1 MKSSILKQ
9 TVIIFCLAVLI
20 DSVAAVIF
28 CFAYN
33 NRLTGDIA
41 GQLARA
47 GAASAAHIV
56 ENTDYGE
63 LTQSETSDVYLNT
76 RDCLKEICGE
86 LGLKYLYVYEVSP
99 GKDSIRYIISVASEE
114 DSDKRVAEERGLGAV
129 VSRALKEQ
137 ELYALEGVEPE
148 KAYVEKNEY
157 GNVYTWT
164 CPVIKD
170 GAVIALVGSDYS
182 ARMMFLQEVHRTL
195 AVILPMIAV
204 LIFAIFMALV
214 AIRKKILFPINVLS
228 QRMNGFITDEGVA
241 LEPLDIHPDNEI
253 GEMADSFDKMCE
265 DIKSYLENIE
275 NLTAERARAS
285 AELDVARRIQNGI
298 VPEKTEISRGSY
310 NVSVRA
316 KAARDVG
323 GDFYDCLEF
332 EDGRLCVVIGDV
344 SGKGIAAAMFMVMT
358 RTLLNDRLRGGYSP
372 AAALNSVNEVLCQ
385 SNPEGMFATVFA
397 AVLNSENGELC
408 FANAGHTK
416 PVITGGNARFL
427 EVDSG
432 ISIGVFENSDIK
444 DECIKLNKG
453 DSIILYSDG
462 VTDMVNVDKEF
473 FGADRLFESVR
484 AADSARNAIKS
495 LGKAAFEFAAGAEQF
510 DDYTVLALNYTG
522 AETMLR
528 LSPTKDSLPE
538 LRKSVLDIAGA
549 NQRGRKIYLAC
560 EEVFVN
566 IADYSEASLVEI
578 EFEKKND
585 TLKIT
590 FSDNGVPFDPVSAD
604 TGHKRFCELDSG
616 GMGLNIIKQIAEN
629 ISYRRYG
636 GKNILTLVFVLGDE

>member
-182 ARMMFLQEVHRTL
+182 ACCNFAYDSRAYICNFYGVGCHTKKDTL
-195 AVILPMIAV
+195 SDKRS
-204 LIFAIFMALV
+204 V
-214 AIRKKILFPINVLS
+214 AK
-228 QRMNGFITDEGVA
+228 
-241 LEPLDIHPDNEI
+241 NER
-253 GEMADSFDKMCE
+253 
-265 DIKSYLENIE
+265 L
-275 NLTAERARAS
+275 
-285 AELDVARRIQNGI
+285 
-298 VPEKTEISRGSY
+298 Y
-310 NVSVRA
+310 NR
-316 KAARDVG
+316 
-323 GDFYDCLEF
+323 
-332 EDGRLCVVIGDV
+332 
-344 SGKGIAAAMFMVMT
+344 
-358 RTLLNDRLRGGYSP
+358 RGG
-372 AAALNSVNEVLCQ
+372 
-385 SNPEGMFATVFA
+385 G
-397 AVLNSENGELC
+397 
-408 FANAGHTK
+408 
-416 PVITGGNARFL
+416 
-427 EVDSG
+427 
-432 ISIGVFENSDIK
+432 
-444 DECIKLNKG
+444 
-453 DSIILYSDG
+453 
-462 VTDMVNVDKEF
+462 
-473 FGADRLFESVR
+473 FGA
-484 AADSARNAIKS
+484 A
-495 LGKAAFEFAAGAEQF
+495 
-510 DDYTVLALNYTG
+510 
-522 AETMLR
+522 
-528 LSPTKDSLPE
+528 
-538 LRKSVLDIAGA
+538 
-549 NQRGRKIYLAC
+549 
-560 EEVFVN
+560 
-566 IADYSEASLVEI
+566 
-578 EFEKKND
+578 
-585 TLKIT
+585 
-590 FSDNGVPFDPVSAD
+590 
-604 TGHKRFCELDSG
+604 
-616 GMGLNIIKQIAEN
+616 
-629 ISYRRYG
+629 
-636 GKNILTLVFVLGDE
+636 